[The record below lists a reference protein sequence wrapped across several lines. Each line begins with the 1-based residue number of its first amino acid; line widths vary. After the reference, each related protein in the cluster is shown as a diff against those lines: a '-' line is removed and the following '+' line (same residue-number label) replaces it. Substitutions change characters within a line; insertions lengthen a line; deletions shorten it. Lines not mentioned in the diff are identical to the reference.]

1 MSAPAPEV
9 AEVLPPGSGSIG
21 FLATV
26 AVVYSVYALAEHLIV
41 PLEARDILGRLN
53 QESKQ
58 IQKGGGVLG
67 LWIQRVEIRALD
79 LDGIV
84 AAPVP
89 LAVEV
94 QTLPAVAD
102 GGPDLAPSGLGSQH
116 VNHHSSAVAA
126 GLVAV
131 QFHEPVFPLGKA
143 LSLRHRNTPGFSRSH
158 LGKSLHKRNHGHG
171 SSPSSGGW
179 FGKILADFA

>member
-1 MSAPAPEV
+1 MSAPTPEV
-9 AEVLPPGSGSIG
+9 AEVLPAVSGSIG

-26 AVVYSVYALAEHLIV
+26 AFAYSVYRLAEHLIV
-41 PLEARDILGRLN
+41 ALEARDILGRLN

-79 LDGIV
+79 LDGIA

-89 LAVEV
+89 FAVEV

-102 GGPDLAPSGLGSQH
+102 GGPDFAPSGLLSQH
-116 VNHHSSAVAA
+116 VQHHSSAVAG

-143 LSLRHRNTPGFSRSH
+143 LPWGHRNRSGFSRSQ
-158 LGKSLHKRNHGHG
+158 LGKSLHKRSHGHG
-171 SSPSSGGW
+171 FISELGGMAW
-179 FGKILADFA
+179 ERF